1 MGGPLWRKE
10 RLAEEALGGDEFVI
24 SGVLRLTP
32 RRRLSSKFVWAVPR
46 GRVGGARGRARKS
59 APASQY

>member
-24 SGVLRLTP
+24 SGVLRLTAEAP
-32 RRRLSSKFVWAVPR
+32 FKLEICLGGSS
-46 GRVGGARGRARKS
+46 GAGWRCARTRKEKCPS
-59 APASQY
+59 